1 MNALRTTLKARRE
14 ASRNAR
20 SFDRAYARAYTPS
33 AQHELMVIAATRSN
47 K

>member
-20 SFDRAYARAYTPS
+20 SFDRAYTPS